1 MTLLQPSVSLIT
13 THALRIDADPCS
25 TDELNS
31 TLQSFWEL
39 ESLDIHDPDKSI
51 YNEFEN
57 SIELKEGRY
66 EVSLPWKKF
75 HDPLPDNYKLTLKRL
90 HGLLCRLRQD
100 PTILQ
105 EYNAIIQDQ
114 ISKGIVQIVTDKEDV
129 SSGKVHY
136 LPHHA
141 VIRKDKETTKVRVV
155 YYASARS
162 SGPSLNDCLITGPKF
177 NRKILDIL
185 LRFRSQRVALTADI
199 EKAFLDDISS
209 RSRP

>member
-1 MTLLQPSVSLIT
+1 M
-13 THALRIDADPCS
+13 
-25 TDELNS
+25 
-31 TLQSFWEL
+31 
-39 ESLDIHDPDKSI
+39 
-51 YNEFEN
+51 
-57 SIELKEGRY
+57 
-66 EVSLPWKKF
+66 SLPWKKF
-75 HDPLPDNYKLTLKRL
+75 HDRLPDNYELTLKRL
-90 HGLLCRLRQD
+90 HGLLHRLQQD

-105 EYNAIIQDQ
+105 EYNVIIQDQ

-177 NRKILDIL
+177 NQKILDIL